1 MGLKDSS
8 EGGKQNFQK
17 KEGGKQR
24 SLSNLAIIAPHA
36 PCFLQSGAKTGYA
49 FSAAPMTFCS
59 NQASAR

>member
-36 PCFLQSGAKTGYA
+36 PVFLAEWSENRLRFFCSTYDFLQ
-49 FSAAPMTFCS
+49 
-59 NQASAR
+59 